1 MGKIISI
8 ANQKGGV
15 GKTTSTYNIAAA
27 LSLKGF
33 NVLMIDM
40 DIQCSLTHCCT
51 LEKDISGY
59 EDIGTCDLFE
69 NNVDPLDCCF
79 PVMTMYPTIS
89 WDKPEE
95 VKDKDWEKV
104 KLYIIPSSPKMAETQ
119 RNINM
124 VGGVNKFKIFRK
136 NMEVLK
142 EAYDYI
148 ILDCL
153 PTLDG
158 LLTASLSASDGV
170 IIPVKPEIMS
180 YDGIKYLID
189 TIESVQKTHESSISN
204 KNLKVLGVI
213 VTMYRGQVKEHKEL
227 LERLKTEHNV
237 LGIIPMSASVTSGV
251 AQGLP
256 VIKKRP
262 TSVAA
267 QEYIRIS
274 SENL

>member
-27 LSLKGF
+27 LSLKGHS
-33 NVLMIDM
+33 VLMIDM

-51 LEKDISGY
+51 LEKNIPGY
-59 EDIGTCDLFE
+59 EGYGTSDLFE
-69 NNVDPLDCCF
+69 NKIDPLDCCF
-79 PVMTMYPTIS
+79 PVMAFYPNIN
-89 WDKPEE
+89 WEEPEK
-95 VKDKDWEKV
+95 VKDKDWESV

-119 RNINM
+119 RDINM
-124 VGGVNKFKIFRK
+124 VGGISKFKTFRK
-136 NMEVLK
+136 NMETLK
-142 EAYDYI
+142 NTYDYI

-180 YDGIKYLID
+180 YDGIKYLLD
-189 TIESVQKTHESSISN
+189 TIESVQNTPEPAIAN
-204 KNLKVLGVI
+204 KNLNIIGVI
-213 VTMYRGQVKEHKEL
+213 VTMFRGQVKEHKEL
-227 LERLKTEHNV
+227 LERLNKEHTI

-251 AQGLP
+251 PVALP

-262 TSVAA
+262 TAAAA
-267 QEYIRIS
+267 QEYTKIS
-274 SENL
+274 TEWL